1 MRPYV
6 GLSQFNETV
15 IENSKYVRENLDIFD
30 VEAIKRFLNK
40 ADDILESL
48 QVINQ
53 KDKSAT
59 GKTISSNC
67 I

>member
-1 MRPYV
+1 MRPHL
-6 GLSQFNETV
+6 GLSQFSETV
-15 IENSKYVRENLDIFD
+15 IENSKYVRENLDMFD

-59 GKTISSNC
+59 GKIISSNC

>member
-15 IENSKYVRENLDIFD
+15 IENSKYVRENLGTFD

-53 KDKSAT
+53 KDKSANA
-59 GKTISSNC
+59 KTISSNC

>member
-15 IENSKYVRENLDIFD
+15 IENSKYVRENLGIFD

-53 KDKSAT
+53 KDKSANA
-59 GKTISSNC
+59 KTISSNC